1 MADVKPKKAAP
12 SHPPYAQMIA
22 EAISELKERSGSSVP
37 AITKK
42 IGAQGRAC
50 LSDSLRSSCAPAAP
64 AALSGL

>member
-1 MADVKPKKAAP
+1 MESLPSTEATMSDTKPKKTAP

-42 IGAQGRAC
+42 IGEPRLLGASP
-50 LSDSLRSSCAPAAP
+50 LV
-64 AALSGL
+64 

>member
-1 MADVKPKKAAP
+1 MSDTKPKKTAP

-42 IGAQGRAC
+42 IGEPRLLGASP
-50 LSDSLRSSCAPAAP
+50 LV
-64 AALSGL
+64 